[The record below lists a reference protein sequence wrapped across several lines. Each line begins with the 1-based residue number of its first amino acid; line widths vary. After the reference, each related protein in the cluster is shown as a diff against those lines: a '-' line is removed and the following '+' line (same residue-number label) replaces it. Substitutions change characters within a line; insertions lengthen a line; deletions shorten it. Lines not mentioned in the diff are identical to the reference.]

1 MIVEWL
7 SRELLDRAAAERVR
21 AVDRVLDIGPGIRP
35 QGFFRPRVHLC
46 AEPHAEYVDL
56 LRNSLRGEPVVVL
69 HATGQDVVRLLPDD
83 AVNTVFLLDVIEHLE
98 KNAGAKLLAE
108 CERVADT
115 QVVVFTPLGFARQE
129 YQPGEADAW
138 GLGGAEWQTHRSGW
152 TPEEFEA
159 GWTIFAS
166 EDYHRPAEGAGES
179 FGAFWA
185 IKDVE
190 AVTATTALTIPK
202 LAALASAVP
211 PTDTVESRVLAHLL
225 DGMPPGAYSL
235 LSSGRHDL
243 YETAR
248 ETGLGRMWLAGIG
261 GLPGRTFDLS
271 AAPPAGGVF
280 GLMPEIARRGRRAA
294 RVLRDEG
301 CEALVACSAD
311 PLDLPAG
318 MLAARLAKLPL
329 YVYLFEDVA
338 ARFAGGA
345 HRRLAGLVDRV
356 VKRAQ
361 GVIVSNDT
369 LADRYR
375 LRYGVSP
382 TVVYSPAP
390 PPLDAARST
399 GDEAPVVRTLTYAGG
414 FELELLKALAAIG
427 AAAGGLPEPV
437 ELTVYAV
444 DAPTTR
450 RARSRSSGSRARR
463 RASDSGPHRPM
474 PRRLSWRCPSAQ
486 ASANASPRG
495 RRTRWAGTWQ
505 PGGRS
510 SYTRRRAPS
519 WRRTSGSTS
528 AGSWS
533 TETMPTR
540 SGAHSSA
547 SAATPRF
554 GGVSP
559 RMHVRATTRT
569 STRLGPGLAFSRY
582 SSNERPRRA
591 YPLRREA
598 GQHPHGSLDLPGG
611 RPRLGPLHLFPAVP
625 GGPGADLVGQR
636 PYLRDATVY
645 GVSSRRD
652 RRLDS
657 SVRDA
662 AGGLHDLADT
672 GRSYLS
678 RRRRQGRDQRL
689 EAALDVHVLLP
700 VHGDEEV
707 TSRLEPKLR
716 EDVRLGDCALVAHQ
730 HLVDRKPRRSCRS
743 ASRRSR
749 PGRRRCGSVRERR
762 GR

>member
-1 MIVEWL
+1 MIIEWL

-202 LAALASAVP
+202 LAALSSAVP

-414 FELELLKALAAIG
+414 FELELLEALAAIG

-444 DAPTTR
+444 DAPDDAESPIALVRLEGPPARERLRAAQADAEALVLAVPFGASIRERVTAWAPYEVGGYLAAGR
-450 RARSRSSGSRARR
+450 PIFVHSPPGSFVASYFREHECGLVVDRDDADALRSALERFSGDPALRRRLAANARARYDADFHPARARAR
-463 RASDSGPHRPM
+463 F
-474 PRRLSWRCPSAQ
+474 LS
-486 ASANASPRG
+486 
-495 RRTRWAGTWQ
+495 
-505 PGGRS
+505 
-510 SYTRRRAPS
+510 
-519 WRRTSGSTS
+519 
-528 AGSWS
+528 
-533 TETMPTR
+533 
-540 SGAHSSA
+540 
-547 SAATPRF
+547 
-554 GGVSP
+554 V
-559 RMHVRATTRT
+559 
-569 STRLGPGLAFSRY
+569 
-582 SSNERPRRA
+582 
-591 YPLRREA
+591 
-598 GQHPHGSLDLPGG
+598 
-611 RPRLGPLHLFPAVP
+611 
-625 GGPGADLVGQR
+625 
-636 PYLRDATVY
+636 
-645 GVSSRRD
+645 
-652 RRLDS
+652 
-657 SVRDA
+657 
-662 AGGLHDLADT
+662 
-672 GRSYLS
+672 
-678 RRRRQGRDQRL
+678 L
-689 EAALDVHVLLP
+689 E
-700 VHGDEEV
+700 
-707 TSRLEPKLR
+707 K
-716 EDVRLGDCALVAHQ
+716 
-730 HLVDRKPRRSCRS
+730 
-743 ASRRSR
+743 
-749 PGRRRCGSVRERR
+749 
-762 GR
+762 